1 MIKDKIFWLIKYITI
16 YSIFIVLTL
25 LTKVPGK
32 IFNFVRLFPNFNII
46 FIFLIIS
53 WIDNE
58 HKYVETSLV
67 INQNNFFIFGL
78 IVDTISHLPLGL
90 SSLSLLVSNKI
101 TQQFR
106 SYFLD
111 DDNLFYF
118 IRDLGIF
125 LFFYLL
131 IAWFLISFYQNNFY
145 PINTIFTAWLM
156 DVLAGYFMY
165 FLYNKLKN
173 NV

>member
-25 LTKVPGK
+25 LTKVPGR

-78 IVDTISHLPLGL
+78 IIDTISHLPLGL

-131 IAWFLISFYQNNFY
+131 IAWFLISFYHNNFY

>member
-46 FIFLIIS
+46 FIFLIIF
-53 WIDNE
+53 WVDNKHE
-58 HKYVETSLV
+58 YININIT

-78 IVDTISHLPLGL
+78 IIDTISHLPLGL
-90 SSLSLLVSNKI
+90 SSLSLLISNKI

-145 PINTIFTAWLM
+145 HINTIFTACLM
-156 DVLAGYFMY
+156 YVRAGYFMY